1 MSSMPC
7 PFEDRVHDALAQ
19 MRAEPA
25 WPDVL
30 RQHLLECPS
39 CAQLAAVA
47 AALREERA
55 RLTGFAP
62 VPDAGA
68 VWRRIQRRAWSDAAA
83 AAGRPIT
90 FVQGLA
96 FAGAAGVAGA
106 CLGATSEWFQALCAR
121 GAAWV
126 SAVAG
131 PGVAAAD
138 WPAWVML
145 AAAMLVAAATL
156 LPVLVWLIIASER
169 R

>member
-1 MSSMPC
+1 MSTARC
-7 PFEDRVHDALAQ
+7 RFEDLVHDALAQ
-19 MRAEPA
+19 MGAEPQ

-39 CAQLAAVA
+39 CAELAALA

-55 RLTGFAP
+55 RAAGFAP

-68 VWRRIQRRAWSDAAA
+68 VWRRMQRRAWSDAAA

-106 CLGATSEWFQALCAR
+106 CFGATSEWFQSLCAR

-126 SAVAG
+126 SAAAC
-131 PGVAAAD
+131 PGVATAA
-138 WPAWVML
+138 WPAWAWL
-145 AAAMLVAAATL
+145 AAAMLVAATSL
-156 LPVLVWLIIASER
+156 VPVLVWLIIASER